1 MGLMVC
7 KVYLPL
13 RCSTGRPASSNL
25 MSNICSITSAQD
37 PMHVQQMD
45 TGIAQMQMLE
55 WIGQRKVAHSLIL

>member
-1 MGLMVC
+1 
-7 KVYLPL
+7 
-13 RCSTGRPASSNL
+13 